1 MRRAGVI
8 LLSVLLFGLSSARL
22 DSSERPTT
30 RVGHAEKG
38 DLSYVTQGPALEP
51 VSGVA
56 DSEDHFEWRSAA
68 AYAAF
73 EDIWTGLPDEQG
85 SPVREQILASAAP
98 DIAAEWAFA
107 PSTVMPEEPR
117 IKVSK
122 VVPQHPENT
131 ATRIYVLYGQ
141 YGWTTSSGMYYLA
154 QSLARYGE
162 VSVHHWDDRTIVQ
175 DAKRH
180 SGKIVIIGYSLG
192 ANSTVAIANK
202 LPRVD
207 LIVAYDPSRLSPL
220 AHETNGEFTQHV
232 KPSVRRAI
240 CFYNPYAWYFG
251 GARLEGSQV
260 ELFAI
265 DNFHLTVAVDQRL
278 HDITEEAVKQVAL
291 GSQPANAVATTQPTK
306 PVAERSANS
315 LSRTAA
321 RSETPNG

>member
-30 RVGHAEKG
+30 SAARAEKG
-38 DLSYVTQGPALEP
+38 DLSYVAQALTAEPA
-51 VSGVA
+51 SGVA
-56 DSEDHFEWRSAA
+56 ESEAHFEWRSAA

-73 EDIWTGLPDEQG
+73 EDIWTGTPDQQG
-85 SPVREQILASAAP
+85 SPVQEQMLASAGP
-98 DIAAEWAFA
+98 DVGAEWAFA
-107 PSTVMPEEPR
+107 PTTVMPEEPR

-122 VVPQHPENT
+122 VAPHYPENA

-175 DAKRH
+175 DAKRQ

-265 DNFHLTVAVDQRL
+265 DNFHLTVAVDRRL

-291 GSQPANAVATTQPTK
+291 GPQPANAVATTQPSK

>member
-22 DSSERPTT
+22 DSSERPAT
-30 RVGHAEKG
+30 RVARAEKG
-38 DLSYVTQGPALEP
+38 DLSYVTQAAAVESAIGTAE
-51 VSGVA
+51 
-56 DSEDHFEWRSAA
+56 SEDHFEWRSAA

-73 EDIWTGLPDEQG
+73 EDIWTGTPDQQG
-85 SPVREQILASAAP
+85 SPVQEQILASAAP
-98 DIAAEWAFA
+98 DIGAEWAFA
-107 PSTVMPEEPR
+107 PSTLMPEEPR
-117 IKVSK
+117 IKVTK
-122 VVPQHPENT
+122 VVPNHPEN
-131 ATRIYVLYGQ
+131 APTRIYVLYGQ

-154 QSLARYGE
+154 QSLAKYGE

-175 DAKRH
+175 DAKRQ
-180 SGKIVIIGYSLG
+180 SGKVVIIGYSLG

-265 DNFHLTVAVDQRL
+265 DNFHLTVAVDRRL

-291 GSQPANAVATTQPTK
+291 GPQPANAVATSQPGK
-306 PVAERSANS
+306 PVAERSTNS

-321 RSETPNG
+321 RSESPNG